1 MKQASDYSPVG
12 VPLAIPIMIL
22 LGSMDINTKNHD
34 VQLLISPLYGCD
46 ACNPNVRGKICK
58 YASQELRYNG
68 CKKISFHDY
77 DDPQPDETNATCRI
91 FYERIFRNIDRFNF
105 SCLVEF
111 MNYYYACDLRKVDS
125 IDDIRDCYRIMT
137 ENASKSTG
145 KDFTY
150 EFCWKTA
157 GMFLNKKAE
166 AYAFSD
172 KRQFYLKRR
181 EMIRNASGTIRISGT
196 TLKHA
201 FSTSAELRDDSIIDD
216 IFENTNISHV
226 YVYMLNY
233 SYINLTHESASR
245 EIENTIENIFNMIIA
260 HSRENPINFHI
271 TLLSDFSIP
280 FSMMTESGLVMRN
293 MYLFNK
299 GREFCGEFLYFGRS
313 DKPESEYYVLRH
325 YLTFLDENAYTVDIS
340 PKGEEKMFKIK
351 QRLNDEP
358 ILRKYVQMLKTIPI
372 QMENL
377 VRKSFVGQVPKD
389 NTPLENYLTPDD
401 TQKVLLPYLRE
412 TEAMLEDIV
421 RQHDRSGWA
430 KVVPSVDLGF
440 SSNVVRMAGGFFAG
454 ALYDWSCSVPIV
466 PIDASVNTCTC
477 SVFTLSDFDESMSGG
492 EFTRIVEKIN
502 LIGAKEG
509 YSFNFKSYNHFFT
522 VAKDEDKNYYIL
534 IHTSAREGIDNT
546 FGLYPG
552 GDRTW
557 FTNEIKTVFNP
568 SKTRYMRYIRGNPAV
583 RLIDYSMKFK
593 QFNEHVHRFIA
604 GEFGSICGATVR
616 QLIMRHLYGMPTSS
630 SIAIGTFA
638 VDLFDSNL
646 LVPVFPGKGDSPICL
661 FRLSDEQNH
670 TYRLAG
676 TSSEYVTV
684 PYSYGSMFSGIRDI
698 SIEQPVSAQN
708 NVLLIDCGSKTFRFP
723 VSSSERISDM
733 QEKCMRE
740 YSNVMT
746 FLGMN
751 NTHFVGNIEK
761 VLTPVRTYP
770 GHHS

>member
-1 MKQASDYSPVG
+1 METKPVG
-12 VPLAIPIMIL
+12 VPLAIPLMIL
-22 LGSMDINTKNHD
+22 LGSMDINSKSTD

-46 ACNPNVRGKICK
+46 ACNSNVRARLCK
-58 YASQELRYNG
+58 YVSQELRYNG
-68 CKKISFHDY
+68 CQKISFHDY
-77 DDPQPDETNATCRI
+77 DDPRLDKPDESCLYL
-91 FYERIFRNIDRFNF
+91 YERIFEQKNRFNF
-105 SCLVEF
+105 DCLAEF
-111 MNYYYACDLRKVDS
+111 ISYYYSCELLS
-125 IDDIRDCYRIMT
+125 IETMDDIRDCYRILVQ
-137 ENASKSTG
+137 NAAESTG
-145 KDFTY
+145 KGFTY

-157 GMFLNKKAE
+157 SMFLNKKAE

-201 FSTSAELRDDSIIDD
+201 FSTSAELIDDSIIYD
-216 IFENTNISHV
+216 IFGNKNITDV

-280 FSMMTESGLVMRN
+280 FAMMTESGLVMRN

-299 GREFCGEFLYFGRS
+299 GRDFCGEFLYFGRS
-313 DKPESEYYVLRH
+313 DKPETEYYVLKN
-325 YLTFLDENAYTVDIS
+325 YLTFLDENAYRVDLS

-351 QRLNDEP
+351 QRFNDNP
-358 ILRKYVQMLKTIPI
+358 ILQKYVLMLKTLPVQI
-372 QMENL
+372 ENL
-377 VRKSFVGQVPKD
+377 VRKSFVGQLPKD
-389 NTPLENYLTPDD
+389 ETPIGDYLHPDD
-401 TQKVLLPYLRE
+401 TQRVLIPFLQD
-412 TEAMLEDIV
+412 TESMLEEIV
-421 RQHDRSGWA
+421 KRHDRTGWA

-477 SVFTLSDFDESMSGG
+477 SVFSLSGFDESMSDE
-492 EFTRIVEKIN
+492 EFNQIIEKMN
-502 LIGAKEG
+502 LSGAREG

-522 VAKDEDKNYYIL
+522 VAKDEDRNYYIL
-534 IHTSAREGIDNT
+534 IHTSAREGVDNT

-557 FTNEIKTVFNP
+557 FSNEIKTLVNK
-568 SKTRYMRYIRGNPAV
+568 SQTRYMRYIRGTPAI
-583 RLIDYSMKFK
+583 RLIDYSMRFR

-604 GEFGSICGATVR
+604 DEFGKACGSETE
-616 QLIMRHLYGMPTSS
+616 QIIMRHLYGMPTSS

-638 VDLFDSNL
+638 VDLFDNDL
-646 LVPVFPGKGDSPICL
+646 LVPVFPAGGNNKICL
-661 FRLSDEQNH
+661 FQLSREQNH

-676 TSSEYVTV
+676 TSSEYITV
-684 PYSYGSMFSGIRDI
+684 PYSYGSIFKGIRGI
-698 SIEQPVSAQN
+698 SIEKPDSPQNRALVIECSDGIKRFSVNNSA
-708 NVLLIDCGSKTFRFP
+708 
-723 VSSSERISDM
+723 RISDIK
-733 QEKCMRE
+733 EKCMRE
-740 YSNVMT
+740 YDSVMS
-746 FLGMN
+746 FLGRN
-751 NTHFVGNIEK
+751 SHYISGRIYR

-770 GHHS
+770 GKASV